1 MQRML
6 MLQHHVS
13 DSLHRLQTIS
23 DNVLEAIITIDSSAT
38 IISCNRAVESLFGW
52 TVSEL
57 LGQNVKVLCPE
68 PYRTEH
74 DAYVYEYVSGGP
86 PRIIGLGREVPA
98 QRKDGTS
105 FAAELTVSEV
115 RQAGKRIFIGVL
127 RDISERKRAE
137 NLLKENAEKLQRY
150 YESTE
155 SENQLAHTL
164 IERQLLREDLDD
176 PLVHYWLTPAENF
189 SGDVIAA
196 TRSSSGR
203 LYAVLADATGHGL
216 TAAISTLPV
225 LTLFYRM
232 AAADT
237 PLQSMVSEINQQLRE
252 SMPVGRFV
260 GATFVCLDTTKH
272 EGSIWI
278 GGMPSTIL
286 LDGCGSLIREFV
298 SKELPLGILS
308 STEINT
314 EPAQFSW
321 KESCQLALCS
331 DGLLEAE
338 SSAGDPFGQHRFLA
352 AIAGLPVGNRR
363 DHLQTAVLS
372 HIGDGTAQDDI
383 SLLTTVLPGFAIGR
397 HCRSKLAA
405 PVESVQAKQK
415 SQAFDLAF
423 SCARLSRLRQLR
435 RLQPGLQ
442 QLPDDPAAR
451 CTPSEPCHRRGN
463 RTSGYADS
471 RRCDWQSVGQTL
483 QRACQR
489 FHGHADG
496 RTRGDGSPASAS
508 CRG

>member
-1 MQRML
+1 
-6 MLQHHVS
+6 
-13 DSLHRLQTIS
+13 LQTIS
-23 DNVLEAIITIDSSAT
+23 DNVLEAIITIDTSAT

-52 TVSEL
+52 TVPEL

-98 QRKDGTS
+98 QRKDRTS

-225 LTLFYRM
+225 
-232 AAADT
+232 
-237 PLQSMVSEINQQLRE
+237 S
-252 SMPVGRFV
+252 GR
-260 GATFVCLDTTKH
+260 
-272 EGSIWI
+272 S
-278 GGMPSTIL
+278 S
-286 LDGCGSLIREFV
+286 
-298 SKELPLGILS
+298 S
-308 STEINT
+308 STR
-314 EPAQFSW
+314 PS
-321 KESCQLALCS
+321 
-331 DGLLEAE
+331 
-338 SSAGDPFGQHRFLA
+338 
-352 AIAGLPVGNRR
+352 
-363 DHLQTAVLS
+363 
-372 HIGDGTAQDDI
+372 
-383 SLLTTVLPGFAIGR
+383 
-397 HCRSKLAA
+397 
-405 PVESVQAKQK
+405 
-415 SQAFDLAF
+415 
-423 SCARLSRLRQLR
+423 
-435 RLQPGLQ
+435 
-442 QLPDDPAAR
+442 AR
-451 CTPSEPCHRRGN
+451 CRRRGN
-463 RTSGYADS
+463 RTSGCAGS
-471 RRCDWQSVGQTL
+471 RRCDWHSAGQALRT
-483 QRACQR
+483 ACR
-489 FHGHADG
+489 RCRGRADG
-496 RTRGDGSPASAS
+496 RTPGDGSPALGFLPRVI
-508 CRG
+508 RGSTTRRNSLALGRVVLMSLVPQQRNAMLRSIA